1 MTEVVEPGISDTQPI
16 EASGSGEVVEPKP
29 DTVNYETHRKLLGEK
44 KKLQARLTEIEAQ
57 GKAEREKVLAEQGE
71 YKDLYTQSKE
81 QVEALTGQ
89 LNEATERQNN
99 FVKLRAVLSA
109 IDGKIDQD
117 YYGHLGIENVLLDP
131 DTGEVDKMSVS
142 KVVEAFK
149 AKHSVLIQGNRPA
162 NLPKDAPQYANG
174 TRKFEDLKLHEKTAD
189 LGERMRNL

>member
-1 MTEVVEPGISDTQPI
+1 MTEVVEQVASGDQPN
-16 EASGSGEVVEPKP
+16 EASGSGDIAEPKQN
-29 DTVNYETHRKLLGEK
+29 TVAYETHRKLLGEK
-44 KKLQARLTEIEAQ
+44 KKLQARLDEVEAQ
-57 GKAEREKVLAEQGE
+57 TKADREKVLAEQGE
-71 YKDLYTQSKE
+71 YKDLYNQSKE

-99 FVKLRAVLSA
+99 FIKLRAVLSA
-109 IDGKIDQD
+109 IDGKVDQE

-174 TRKFEDLKLHEKTAD
+174 ARKFEDLKLHEKTAD